1 MMTTSQVSEQPRRY
15 LYLLIVAFCGFVTSF
30 AAHVVNTNLAAYG
43 TTMGVG
49 AFIIGLIIAAYGFA
63 ELLTKPLAGFIAD
76 RAGMKRVL
84 QIGIVGFIF
93 ASFLFFFIN
102 PTYLILIRFLQGL
115 GASAFSTLSVAL
127 VAKYFIK
134 GRGIAYGIYN
144 TIKGIGYAIAPLSGG
159 VLVVNWGFSSLFL
172 VTSFIA
178 SLAFLMSCF
187 LPSDREMDGRDGV
200 VAKSTFQQ
208 FLEPFE
214 ERRLLPVYGA
224 IVINTFLVGALFGFL
239 PIYLYS
245 RGYTPVESGIVIS
258 FVTISYVSI
267 QPIAGY
273 LADRIDIRL
282 TIIIGLFLAGLGISI
297 ATFTS
302 GTALVFCVVFA
313 ACGAGIVWTNCDTL
327 VSLLVKDEKLGA
339 GMGAAQFFKEFG
351 DMGGPLFIGGMSQL
365 FGIQIGFVMCGVLA
379 LLSLI
384 IVVHAKTFKQAFD
397 KII

>member
-1 MMTTSQVSEQPRRY
+1 MTSSPIPEQPKRY

-30 AAHVVNTNLAAYG
+30 GAHVVNTNLAAYG
-43 TTMGVG
+43 TTMGIGV
-49 AFIIGLIIAAYGFA
+49 FIIGLIIAAYGFA

-76 RAGMKRVL
+76 RVGMKRVL

-93 ASFLFFFIN
+93 ASLLFFIID

-134 GRGIAYGIYN
+134 GRGTAYGIYN
-144 TIKGIGYAIAPLSGG
+144 TIKGVGYASAPLSGG
-159 VLVVNWGFSSLFL
+159 ILVVTWGFSSIFL

-178 SLAFLMSCF
+178 ALAFLLTCL
-187 LPSDREMDGRDGV
+187 LPSDRETDDKDGLAV
-200 VAKSTFQQ
+200 KSTFQQ

-245 RGYTPVESGIVIS
+245 RGYTPVESGIIIS
-258 FVTISYVSI
+258 FVTVSYVSI
-267 QPIAGY
+267 QPLAGY
-273 LADRIDIRL
+273 LADHFEIRL
-282 TIIIGLFLAGLGISI
+282 TIIVGLFLAGSGISI

-302 GTALVFCVVFA
+302 GTTLVACVVIA
-313 ACGAGIVWTNCDTL
+313 ACGAGVVWTNCDTF
-327 VSLLVKDEKLGA
+327 VSLLVKEEKLGA

-365 FGIQIGFVMCGVLA
+365 FGVQIGFVMCGVLA

-384 IVVHAKTFKQAFD
+384 IVMRTKTFKPIFN